1 MAQSPAQIRAQIE
14 TVRARLEEEL
24 DELGPVI
31 ARRLQRARRLT
42 KAGALAGTILTVRR
56 LLTGGKRKHRGRAR
70 KQASCC
76 AKCHGKHR
84 RRQK

>member
-24 DELGPVI
+24 DELGPLI
-31 ARRLQRARRLT
+31 ARRLKRARRLA
-42 KAGALAGTILTVRR
+42 KAGALAGTILSVRR

-70 KQASCC
+70 KQSGCC
-76 AKCHGKHR
+76 TKCHGKHR
-84 RRQK
+84 RR

>member
-1 MAQSPAQIRAQIE
+1 MAQSPAEIRAQIE

-70 KQASCC
+70 KQSSCC

>member
-1 MAQSPAQIRAQIE
+1 MAQSPAEIRAQIE

>member
-24 DELGPVI
+24 DEIEPIV

-42 KAGALAGTILTVRR
+42 KAGALAGTVLAARR
-56 LLTGGKRKHRGRAR
+56 LLTGGKRKQRDRAR
-70 KQASCC
+70 KQAGCC
-76 AKCHGKHR
+76 RKCRGKHR
-84 RRQK
+84 RR

>member
-1 MAQSPAQIRAQIE
+1 MAQSPTQIRAQIE
-14 TVRARLEEEL
+14 TVRTRLEEEL
-24 DELGPVI
+24 DEFGPVI

>member
-1 MAQSPAQIRAQIE
+1 MAQSPAQIRAQID